1 MQSDHKTQSSL
12 MFNVYEVEAGEISNI
27 HASIYIIYTCM
38 KYKEEENII
47 HNVQVVETVK
57 YMHEQGVT
65 HNDIKDENII
75 VER

>member
-1 MQSDHKTQSSL
+1 MHAWNTKKKK
-12 MFNVYEVEAGEISNI
+12 NI
-27 HASIYIIYTCM
+27 
-38 KYKEEENII
+38 K
-47 HNVQVVETVK
+47 HNVQVVEAVK

>member
-1 MQSDHKTQSSL
+1 
-12 MFNVYEVEAGEISNI
+12 
-27 HASIYIIYTCM
+27 M
-38 KYKEEENII
+38 KYEKEKNII
-47 HNVQVVETVK
+47 HNVQVVEAVK